1 MAKKKEIKV
10 SPEEAL
16 LSYIAILFPYCNLEE
31 TKRIRDIVHVALLR
45 DRKERLGDK
54 LNGI

>member
-45 DRKERLGDK
+45 DRRERLGDK